1 MEDGENRLYF
11 SSDSSEGEK
20 ITDTLKVNK
29 KYKN

>member
-1 MEDGENRLYF
+1 MEGGEDRLSF